1 MKRPRPSRRDERGRS
16 ERRPPR
22 RLDQRPTAAPT
33 GDRVRVVA
41 AAMLLVALTLAAYA
55 PALQAGFIWDDDSYV
70 TANPTLQSLDG
81 LRRIWLEPGAV
92 PQYYPLT
99 FTSFWIEHHLWG
111 LQPLGY
117 HLTNVLLHT
126 LNALLLWLVLAPPRA
141 GRLGGGGTLRAAPDA
156 GGVGRVGL

>member
-16 ERRPPR
+16 GRRPPR

-33 GDRVRVVA
+33 GDRARVVA

-70 TANPTLQSLDG
+70 TANPTLQSPDG

-99 FTSFWIEHHLWG
+99 FTSLWLEYRLWG
-111 LQPLGY
+111 PEPTGY
-117 HLTNVLLHT
+117 HVTNVVLH
-126 LNALLLWLVLAPPRA
+126 ALAAILVWRVLA
-141 GRLGGGGTLRAAPDA
+141 RLAAPGA
-156 GGVGRVGL
+156 WFAAALFALHPVEVESVAW